1 LEFELKIKGQ
11 QLTIKMQMEDSDDE
25 DELPD
30 LIAKKKYKFDIK
42 LLFFFLLKYVKLY
55 KIIIF

>member
-42 LLFFFLLKYVKLY
+42 LLFFFY
-55 KIIIF
+55 